1 MTAPVL
7 FLIGAVT
14 LSTLGGLLVW
24 MLSRPKK
31 ERFGESIHTF
41 RKDLHAIAPPPPPQP
56 RTRPGPRPT
65 QTGER

>member
-7 FLIGAVT
+7 FLVGAVT

-24 MLSRPKK
+24 MLSRPRK

-41 RKDLHAIAPPPPPQP
+41 RKDLHAIAPPPQHQP
-56 RTRPGPRPT
+56 RAKPGPKPT
-65 QTGER
+65 QTGQN